1 MGKIRA
7 EKTDEYIPQSDNGKS
22 SPEVE
27 RLVYTEKTAK
37 AFASCEA
44 YLEGAMAALKGGRG
58 ELDNL
63 MWHAA
68 AELEYVL
75 FLFSLKDA
83 DEKFPLKWK
92 TESLSEGA
100 SAAKLLSEVQ
110 DLVARSK
117 ETIAFGNWRRA
128 RRYAYSARNILLKIQ
143 RVHSRK
149 KRESS
154 GSSSYSSST

>member
-1 MGKIRA
+1 MGKVRA
-7 EKTDEYIPQSDNGKS
+7 EKTDEYIPRSDKSKS
-22 SPEVE
+22 SPEAE

-37 AFASCEA
+37 AFDSCEV
-44 YLEGAMAALKGGRG
+44 YLEDAMVALEGGRG
-58 ELDNL
+58 EADNL
-63 MWHAA
+63 MWLAA

-92 TESLSEGA
+92 TESLGGRA
-100 SAAKLLSEVQ
+100 SAAKLLSAVQ

-117 ETIAFGNWRRA
+117 ETFAFGNRCRA
-128 RRYAYSARNILLKIQ
+128 RRYAYSARNILLRIQ
-143 RVHSRK
+143 REHSRK

-154 GSSSYSSST
+154 WSSSYSSST